1 MAENSIRAKA
11 KITDDIVHVKLLIK
25 HAMTA
30 GKQNNSQAQFI
41 QEVNCEHNGN
51 LVFKANWSTAIA
63 KNPYL
68 SFQFEG
74 AQTGD
79 SITINWLDNLG
90 DSDNK
95 TITIG

>member
-1 MAENSIRAKA
+1 MAENSIRTKA
-11 KITDDIVHVKLLIK
+11 KITDDIVHVKILIQ

-30 GKQNNSQAQFI
+30 GKQNNGQAQFI

-51 LVFKANWSTAIA
+51 LVFKANWGTAIA

-68 SFQFEG
+68 SFKFAG
-74 AQTGD
+74 ASLGD

-90 DSDNK
+90 DSDSQ
-95 TITIG
+95 TVTIG